1 MSEAT
6 LLTPREISKWGDLVR
21 TFIEA
26 GGQSVQ
32 YSVVNREA
40 LVDAQVHPERYQDL
54 IVRVGGY
61 SARFVDLSK
70 EVQDTI
76 IARAEQELR

>member
-1 MSEAT
+1 MSEGS
-6 LLTPREISKWGDLVR
+6 LLTPREISKWADLVR

-40 LVDAQVHPERYQDL
+40 LVDAQAHPERYQDL